1 MAEKQ
6 IYRFPNEIDT
16 LEITSVGAKIIV
28 SLHDEACII
37 AEYDNPKDQPE
48 FKAILTNKTLSFKE
62 STSPLNLLFNNN
74 KPAEDYTITVKVPA
88 VTYSKVRINT
98 TSGGADISGITAT
111 DFELNTASGAIVINT
126 WCENMKIQSAS
137 GNVTVTNPTDK
148 VFKSLSTRTVSGN
161 AEVYGCKAESFS
173 IHSVSGNTR
182 YSGVSGNGDV
192 SVTSG
197 TVDVS
202 FAEWNGD
209 LNVSV
214 ISGNINIALP
224 EDAGMDL
231 KFDGVSGII
240 KTDIGNTKGSF
251 MNLGRGTSG
260 EFGGENK
267 HKVTVSLT
275 SGNVVI
281 AQKNDDGTIPA
292 PVAEKAPEFVQ
303 PASETAPAE
312 ETPATAESEIKLEKP
327 TEE

>member
-6 IYRFPNEIDT
+6 FYRFPNEIDT
-16 LEITSVGAKIIV
+16 LEITSVGAKIVV
-28 SLHDEACII
+28 SLHDEACIT
-37 AEYDNPKDQPE
+37 AEYDNPKDYPE
-48 FKAILTNKTLSFKE
+48 FKAILTNKTLAFKE
-62 STSPLNLLFNNN
+62 SISPLNIFNN
-74 KPAEDYTITVKVPA
+74 KPADDYTITVKVPA
-88 VTYSKVRINT
+88 VTYSKVKINT

-126 WCENMKIQSAS
+126 YCENMKIQSAS

-148 VFKSLSTRTVSGN
+148 VFKTLSTRTVSGN
-161 AEVYGCKAESFS
+161 AEVCGCKAESFS

-182 YSGVSGNGDV
+182 YCGVCGTGDI

-202 FAEWNGD
+202 YAEWNGD

-214 ISGNINIALP
+214 ISGNVNIALP
-224 EDAGMDL
+224 TDAGMDL

-275 SGNVVI
+275 SGNVTI
-281 AQKNDDGTIPA
+281 AQKNADDEEPA
-292 PVAEKAPEFVQ
+292 PAPAKPAEFVQ
-303 PASETAPAE
+303 PVEAASAEDEQTDTAAE
-312 ETPATAESEIKLEKP
+312 KN

>member
-1 MAEKQ
+1 MADKQ
-6 IYRFPNEIDT
+6 FYRFPNEIDT
-16 LEITSVGAKIIV
+16 LEIVSIGAKIVIA
-28 SLHDEACII
+28 LHDEQCIT

-48 FKAILTNKTLSFKE
+48 FKAILTNKTLTFKE
-62 STSPLNLLFNNN
+62 STSPLNLLFSN

-88 VTYSKVRINT
+88 VMYGKVKINT

-111 DFELNTASGAIVINT
+111 DFELNTASGAININAF
-126 WCENMKIQSAS
+126 CDNIKVQSAS
-137 GNVTVTNPTDK
+137 GNVTITNPTDK
-148 VFKSLSTRTVSGN
+148 TYKSISTRTVSGN
-161 AEVYGCKAESFS
+161 AEVIGCKAESFS

-182 YSGVSGNGDV
+182 YSGVSGTGDI

-197 TVDVS
+197 TVEVS
-202 FAEWNGD
+202 YAEWNGD

-275 SGNVVI
+275 SGNVTI
-281 AQKNDDGTIPA
+281 AQKNDDDA
-292 PVAEKAPEFVQ
+292 PIEKAPEFTQ
-303 PASETAPAE
+303 PAAPVQTAEPATEKSDIDLTKPAE
-312 ETPATAESEIKLEKP
+312 NADN
-327 TEE
+327 